1 MLMNLK
7 ILLPYKQLQ
16 EVKNVIRIV
25 AETTLGSLGILP
37 QRLDCVASLV
47 PGMFLYETEAGKVN
61 YLAVDEGLLT
71 KAGNEIRVS
80 VRNAYGSENLEKL
93 EETVKKEFL
102 AIEKLQQEDKAIIS
116 KLETGFLRS
125 LDKFRKSE

>member
-1 MLMNLK
+1 MILK
-7 ILLPYKQLQ
+7 ILLPYKQFQ

-47 PGMFLYETEAGKVN
+47 PGIFLYETEAGKVN

-71 KAGNEIRVS
+71 KAGDEIRVS

-93 EETVKKEFL
+93 EETVKKDFM
-102 AIEKLQQEDKAIIS
+102 AAEKLQKEDKAMLS
-116 KLETGFLRS
+116 KLEIGFIRS
-125 LDKFRKSE
+125 LNNFRKAD